1 MEEGI
6 PRIKSKIRR
15 KRNEVR
21 KNQINQMEGIFM
33 MKRAEI
39 RIRGNVQMAG
49 FRTFI
54 KNVADSLNVTGFA
67 ENEGDGS
74 VKVVCEGEEEGI
86 KRLIDSVKEKSP
98 SFVSIEGLDV
108 AYEEYKGEFSGFERR
123 GADVP
128 GEEGAGAGGSEM
140 VALMRSFDKKGEV
153 MIGILNSTN
162 ETMGSMN
169 ETLKS
174 VKGDTSQML
183 GKQDEMLGK
192 QDMMLEKQDMMLDKQ
207 DETIGAIGEV
217 SEKIDEGK
225 EEIVTEIGSLREDL
239 RSYMEN
245 KFAIIEHEIE
255 GIKAKIGIV

>member
-1 MEEGI
+1 
-6 PRIKSKIRR
+6 
-15 KRNEVR
+15 
-21 KNQINQMEGIFM
+21 
-33 MKRAEI
+33 MKRADV
-39 RIRGNVQMAG
+39 RIRGEVQMAG

-67 ENEGDGS
+67 ENQGDGS

-123 GADVP
+123 GADIP
-128 GEEGAGAGGSEM
+128 GEGGAGESEM
-140 VALMRSFDKKGEV
+140 VALMQSFDKKGEV
-153 MIGILNSTN
+153 MIGILSSMN

-169 ETLKS
+169 GTMSSMNETMKS
-174 VKGDTSQML
+174 VKEDTSQML
-183 GKQDEMLGK
+183 E
-192 QDMMLEKQDMMLDKQ
+192 KQ

-225 EEIVTEIGSLREDL
+225 EEIVTEISSLREDL

-255 GIKAKIGIV
+255 GIKAKIGMM

>member
-169 ETLKS
+169 ETMGSMNETLKG
-174 VKGDTSQML
+174 VKGDTSHPASPASYPASPASYPASPASHPASPASHPASPASGL
-183 GKQDEMLGK
+183 YPLSHSS
-192 QDMMLEKQDMMLDKQ
+192 
-207 DETIGAIGEV
+207 AFH
-217 SEKIDEGK
+217 
-225 EEIVTEIGSLREDL
+225 SL
-239 RSYMEN
+239 SP
-245 KFAIIEHEIE
+245 
-255 GIKAKIGIV
+255 

>member
-153 MIGILNSTN
+153 MIGILNSIN

-169 ETLKS
+169 ETMKS
-174 VKGDTSQML
+174 VKEDTSQIKEDTSQIKEDTSLML
-183 GKQDEMLGK
+183 G
-192 QDMMLEKQDMMLDKQ
+192 KQ

>member
-153 MIGILNSTN
+153 MIGILNSIN

-169 ETLKS
+169 ETMKS
-174 VKGDTSQML
+174 VKGDTSQIKEDTSL
-183 GKQDEMLGK
+183 
-192 QDMMLEKQDMMLDKQ
+192 MLEKQ